1 MPNTEAGGIM
11 ERITE
16 IFVILENRPSTL
28 GELCSHLAEN
38 DINLE
43 AIGVFQDT
51 AKLYVKNVTKAVK
64 LLNNLNYSTQLRDVI
79 KVDLE
84 NRPGALA
91 EITTKLGN
99 KGINIEYCYATLSRK
114 GGVISVILDVS
125 DIDKAVALIG
135 G

>member
-1 MPNTEAGGIM
+1 M

-28 GELCSHLAEN
+28 GELCSHLSEN
-38 DINLE
+38 KINIE

-51 AKLYVKNVTKAVK
+51 AKLFVKNVNKAMKVLEK
-64 LLNNLNYSTQLRDVI
+64 LDYTTEMRDVL

-91 EITTKLGN
+91 EVASKLGN
-99 KGINIEYCYATLSRK
+99 KGINIEYCYGALSKK
-114 GGVISVILDVS
+114 GKTTSVIMDVS
-125 DIDKAVALIG
+125 DIDRALEILK
-135 G
+135 

>member
-1 MPNTEAGGIM
+1 M

-16 IFVILENRPSTL
+16 IFVVLENRPSTL

-38 DINLE
+38 KINIE

-51 AKLYVKNVTKAVK
+51 AKIYVKNVNKAMKVLDK
-64 LLNNLNYSTQLRDVI
+64 SDYTTETRDVL

-91 EITTKLGN
+91 EVATKLGN
-99 KGINIEYCYATLSRK
+99 KGVNIEYCYGALSKK
-114 GGVISVILDVS
+114 GNTTAVILDVS
-125 DIDKAVALIG
+125 DIDRALEVLK
-135 G
+135 